1 MMKVRVGGAG
11 AAGFA
16 LALASL
22 TGGPVYS
29 QMEVTRVVTTDVEVL
44 TRGPVHEAFAETIV
58 YEREPDVIVMKAPPD
73 LIDEVPPSQAPSGAN
88 VAWIPGYWG
97 WDEDRDDYL
106 WVSGVWRTAPPG
118 RQFVAGYWTRSGQGF
133 GWTSGFWADAND
145 NEIEYLPEPP
155 AVVESVAPGPPPT
168 PDNVWVQGTW
178 VWAGGR
184 YIWRPGNW
192 VVANPNWMWVPT
204 HYVSGPR
211 GFVFVDGYWD
221 FTVDRRGMLFA
232 PVYVTAAVR
241 ATRVVYSPA
250 TVIDLAVFTDHLF
263 VRPRYHHY
271 YFGDYYA
278 PSYAEVGIYP
288 SFTIEKRRVAYD
300 PIFAQHRWV
309 HRADR
314 EWEGHVEADF
324 RFRVEH
330 QEARPP
336 RTFALQINIGA
347 QPQAVERRMVMAK
360 SLTQLAAQPNPTIQL
375 RAVAAT
381 ERDVIVQHSKAVMK
395 ARDERKTVEEK
406 EARSA
411 GGEPVRVTAPVRAKL
426 PSAPVAAK
434 SVEVKEQAPP
444 KKPEVSKTDA
454 SVQPKPQPVPAKKAP
469 AQTAPPPTAKTAPL
483 PPPAKKPD
491 EATPPAAKKPTEPP
505 PAAKKPAEPSPAP
518 TKQPAEPPPP
528 AAKKPTEPP
537 PAAKKPT
544 EPPPAAKKPA
554 EPSPAPAKKPAE
566 PPPPAAKKPAEPSPA
581 PAAKKPTEPPPQA
594 KKESPEKSKDKDKDD
609 SDDESKDKPKKKKKD
624 DDR

>member
-1 MMKVRVGGAG
+1 MQWWRIIPGFALRRTIMVKVRVGGAG

-29 QMEVTRVVTTDVEVL
+29 QVEVTRIETTEVEVL

-73 LIDEVPPSQAPSGAN
+73 LIEEVPPSQAPSAAN

-106 WVSGVWRTAPPG
+106 WISGIWRTAPPG
-118 RQFVAGYWTRSGQGF
+118 RQFVAGYWTRSGHGF
-133 GWTSGFWADAND
+133 AWTSGFWADAND

-155 AVVESVAPGPPPT
+155 ATVESVPPGPPPT

-184 YIWRPGNW
+184 YVWRPGNW
-192 VVANPNWMWVPT
+192 VVANPDWLWVPT

-232 PVYVTAAVR
+232 PVYVNATMR

-288 SFTIEKRRVAYD
+288 WFAIEKRRVAYD
-300 PIFAQHRWV
+300 PIFVHRRWV
-309 HRADR
+309 HREDR

-336 RTFALQINIGA
+336 RTFALQVNIGA
-347 QPQAVERRMVMAK
+347 QPQAVERRVVVAR

-381 ERDVIVQHSKAVMK
+381 ERDVIVKHSREVMK
-395 ARDERKTVEEK
+395 AREERKTVEEK

-426 PSAPVAAK
+426 PATPVAAK

-454 SVQPKPQPVPAKKAP
+454 SVQPKPQPVPVKKAP
-469 AQTAPPPTAKTAPL
+469 APTAPPPTAKTAP
-483 PPPAKKPD
+483 PPVPPA
-491 EATPPAAKKPTEPP
+491 T
-505 PAAKKPAEPSPAP
+505 KKPAEP
-518 TKQPAEPPPP
+518 
-528 AAKKPTEPP
+528 PP

-554 EPSPAPAKKPAE
+554 EPSPAPAKQ
-566 PPPPAAKKPAEPSPA
+566 
-581 PAAKKPTEPPPQA
+581 PTEPPPQA
-594 KKESPEKSKDKDKDD
+594 KKESPEKSKDKDRDD
-609 SDDESKDKPKKKKKD
+609 ADDESKDKSKEKSKDKPKKKKKD